1 MATQGRYEH
10 KMDVGE
16 EGIVCSWPGGTQ
28 TIPWTQCLKSDGTAP
43 KGLDELTQDQ
53 RYHITSDMIKD
64 GSNTK
69 LFREL
74 FRRAWP
80 GPELQGSLNKD
91 FLDMSKNNSL
101 KVHADKLTTIE
112 WNASGS
118 ASTVPPHIIGIT
130 RDCGISSNTIAPWAF
145 PITSF
150 ATKFDTA
157 TKSSG
162 KVWPPPN
169 ETIILTPELFLA
181 FGYPNGMYLKATTVS
196 NNEWN
201 FELTLFER
209 TFSGKTDGPDFLE
222 LQKFTQ
228 GNDKNKKWFKQN
240 PFKKNDERIDAL
252 TESWTSFH
260 PKTPAFKDYSRYE
273 TNALLIIILKSL
285 GDRLQCLFHLLNW
298 VEHRYHNKTILMN
311 TCDGPVFTVSLQFG
325 PNTALLYDKI
335 GPSGNRSHRCL
346 LLDYNKTPCETCR
359 KKNLIKISECIDSNR
374 SFIRLYSDIITT
386 KKYYV
391 SYTGQIFE
399 FNDTPATQLFFEV
412 ILRDLMY
419 CNEQLIGVVFLLK
432 SETIKKNG
440 IGIDRL
446 LETPNNTEAQK
457 LSLEYMDMLNTVT
470 NQYITDFTFI
480 SFFRL
485 TKHEIVNMTKL
496 NLSNNMKL
504 TLGNTSDTLNFELYN
519 ELLKYYGKSTLHK
532 YEYNLIN
539 RTNRSILYVM
549 NYFKIIHKVE
559 DVTMGWTKDTT
570 AEYSS
575 KTGGTTGHLYSSRY
589 QTGGFT
595 DNQLVKLSN
604 DYLTYEP
611 NPYASNITT
620 SLQTIIPLEDILLEY
635 INDSGKFD
643 IVKKQILAQNT
654 EVPLVQPFKQSYNL
668 FKTRREII
676 NQSKKNDMNT
686 NADISTRTYNAWSS
700 EVNNLIVMEEPKLDE
715 VESFITSIEGN
726 LERIEKGISSEIEK
740 GISSEM
746 DISDL
751 YSDYNT
757 LNRNVEENEAFIE
770 VFNYKSTLNNA
781 IEYLNIFSKIS
792 ESIIKYRDAERN
804 KTILDESQVVLSRLS
819 DINARVEM
827 LSTKKI
833 TALNRLD
840 IIRSNLDTRAVSAS
854 GDASEATEA
863 VAETGDAVEA
873 VDLPRQWVDNTPA
886 AEAAEAAEAA
896 VGEFLDNYNNDGF
909 ETELGSML
917 DIRIELNLKQ
927 VLVYNLLKYITKIHD
942 IRLEDEVIFDTLTHY
957 IGITEQL
964 SSVGLSPPVYD
975 EIMMIKRP
983 EDGYRNYLIELYRR
997 SNTKYEE
1004 KFNKYMR
1011 NHVLPI
1017 IGNGVS
1023 NDVAF
1028 VESEVKRNLLLKKV
1042 VQVALKNG
1050 FEKKGLLN
1058 TDDSDKADDAS
1069 EETELAGASEE
1080 TVLDEVDYEDSQIYK
1095 SKDAFFTLGALNASI
1110 QDVDI
1115 DKLSEGDIDTL
1126 LHRSLSFNTV
1136 MVVFEGGGRSDKRY
1150 KRKYTKRGKMYKRK
1164 KYTKRGKM
1172 HKRKYTK
1179 RGKMHKR
1186 KYTKR

>member
-1 MATQGRYEH
+1 
-10 KMDVGE
+10 
-16 EGIVCSWPGGTQ
+16 
-28 TIPWTQCLKSDGTAP
+28 
-43 KGLDELTQDQ
+43 
-53 RYHITSDMIKD
+53 
-64 GSNTK
+64 
-69 LFREL
+69 
-74 FRRAWP
+74 
-80 GPELQGSLNKD
+80 
-91 FLDMSKNNSL
+91 
-101 KVHADKLTTIE
+101 
-112 WNASGS
+112 
-118 ASTVPPHIIGIT
+118 
-130 RDCGISSNTIAPWAF
+130 
-145 PITSF
+145 
-150 ATKFDTA
+150 
-157 TKSSG
+157 
-162 KVWPPPN
+162 
-169 ETIILTPELFLA
+169 
-181 FGYPNGMYLKATTVS
+181 
-196 NNEWN
+196 
-201 FELTLFER
+201 
-209 TFSGKTDGPDFLE
+209 
-222 LQKFTQ
+222 
-228 GNDKNKKWFKQN
+228 
-240 PFKKNDERIDAL
+240 
-252 TESWTSFH
+252 
-260 PKTPAFKDYSRYE
+260 
-273 TNALLIIILKSL
+273 
-285 GDRLQCLFHLLNW
+285 
-298 VEHRYHNKTILMN
+298 
-311 TCDGPVFTVSLQFG
+311 
-325 PNTALLYDKI
+325 
-335 GPSGNRSHRCL
+335 
-346 LLDYNKTPCETCR
+346 
-359 KKNLIKISECIDSNR
+359 
-374 SFIRLYSDIITT
+374 
-386 KKYYV
+386 
-391 SYTGQIFE
+391 
-399 FNDTPATQLFFEV
+399 
-412 ILRDLMY
+412 
-419 CNEQLIGVVFLLK
+419 
-432 SETIKKNG
+432 
-440 IGIDRL
+440 
-446 LETPNNTEAQK
+446 
-457 LSLEYMDMLNTVT
+457 
-470 NQYITDFTFI
+470 
-480 SFFRL
+480 
-485 TKHEIVNMTKL
+485 
-496 NLSNNMKL
+496 
-504 TLGNTSDTLNFELYN
+504 
-519 ELLKYYGKSTLHK
+519 
-532 YEYNLIN
+532 
-539 RTNRSILYVM
+539 
-549 NYFKIIHKVE
+549 
-559 DVTMGWTKDTT
+559 
-570 AEYSS
+570 
-575 KTGGTTGHLYSSRY
+575 
-589 QTGGFT
+589 
-595 DNQLVKLSN
+595 
-604 DYLTYEP
+604 
-611 NPYASNITT
+611 
-620 SLQTIIPLEDILLEY
+620 
-635 INDSGKFD
+635 
-643 IVKKQILAQNT
+643 
-654 EVPLVQPFKQSYNL
+654 
-668 FKTRREII
+668 
-676 NQSKKNDMNT
+676 
-686 NADISTRTYNAWSS
+686 
-700 EVNNLIVMEEPKLDE
+700 LDE
-715 VESFITSIEGN
+715 VESIITSIEGN
-726 LERIEKGISSEIEK
+726 LERIEK

-792 ESIIKYRDAERN
+792 ESIIKYRDTERN
-804 KTILDESQVVLSRLS
+804 KTILDESQVVLGRLS
-819 DINARVEM
+819 DINTRVEM

-840 IIRSNLDTRAVSAS
+840 IIRSNLDTREVSAS

-863 VAETGDAVEA
+863 VAETGDAAETG
-873 VDLPRQWVDNTPA
+873 DLPRQWVDNTPA

-896 VGEFLDNYNNDGF
+896 VEEFLDNYNNDGF

-1095 SKDAFFTLGALNASI
+1095 SKDAFFTVGALNASI

-1150 KRKYTKRGKMYKRK
+1150 KRKYTKRGKMHKR

-1172 HKRKYTK
+1172 YKRKYTK